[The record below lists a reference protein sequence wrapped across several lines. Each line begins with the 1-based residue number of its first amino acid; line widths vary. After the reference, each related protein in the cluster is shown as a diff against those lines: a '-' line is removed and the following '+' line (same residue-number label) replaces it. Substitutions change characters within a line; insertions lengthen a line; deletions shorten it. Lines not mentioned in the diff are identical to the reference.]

1 MIYSVKRF
9 SYDLVEG
16 VNKGREYI
24 NAQVDSGLEGINKV
38 STRVTEDPKLGELRP
53 VKRYGRLVKNLSYL
67 LRRKKKKHN
76 NKPVE

>member
-16 VNKGREYI
+16 VNKGGEYI
-24 NAQVDSGLEGINKV
+24 SAQVDSGLEGINRV

-53 VKRYGRLVKNLSYL
+53 VKKYGGLIRNLSYL

-76 NKPVE
+76 NNQ

>member
-16 VNKGREYI
+16 VNKGGEYI
-24 NAQVDSGLEGINKV
+24 SAQVDSGLEGINKV
-38 STRVTEDPKLGELRP
+38 STKITEDPKLRDIKP
-53 VKRYGRLVKNLSYL
+53 VKRYGRFIKNLSYL

-76 NKPVE
+76 NNQ

>member
-16 VNKGREYI
+16 VNKGGEYI
-24 NAQVDSGLEGINKV
+24 SAQVDSGLEGINKV
-38 STRVTEDPKLGELRP
+38 STKITEDPKLGELRP
-53 VKRYGRLVKNLSYL
+53 VKRYGRFIKNLSYL

-76 NKPVE
+76 NNQ

>member
-9 SYDLVEG
+9 SYDFVEG
-16 VNKGREYI
+16 VNKGGEYI
-24 NAQVDSGLEGINKV
+24 SAQVDSGLEGINRV

-53 VKRYGRLVKNLSYL
+53 VKKYGGLIRNLSYL

-76 NKPVE
+76 NQ

>member
-16 VNKGREYI
+16 VNKGGEYI
-24 NAQVDSGLEGINKV
+24 SAQVDSGLEGINKV
-38 STRVTEDPKLGELRP
+38 STKITEDPKLRELKP
-53 VKRYGRLVKNLSYL
+53 VKRYGRFIKNLSYL

-76 NKPVE
+76 NNQ